1 MDFLEKLL
9 DYYGFSKQDYEKRV
23 LAPSF
28 SSLPLIDAKEE
39 TQKAIQALTDAKSQG
54 EKVLVYGDYDTDGI
68 MSASIMV
75 RALREFGLTAE
86 GYLPSRYKD
95 GYGLTAENVDKIADK
110 GFNLIFT
117 TDNGVAAYEALDEAK
132 KRGLK
137 VIILD
142 HHEFGEKAPEALA
155 VLHPT
160 TLAYG
165 DTPISAGYLSFI
177 FSCALLKKEDDYLL
191 TLGAMSTLSDLM
203 PLTSYN
209 REIVR
214 LALEAI
220 QKNNYPEI
228 GLLSDKRPIDET
240 ILQMEIIPK
249 LNAVGRLLEGYET
262 NRLLKYF
269 SLVDPTG
276 KEAVASW
283 LNSVNEERK
292 EKTKAA
298 ELSLSFDPNEEAL
311 VVLADIPEGLNGLLA
326 NRLLQEYEKPVA
338 VFSPSKKDPNVLVGS
353 IRSKE
358 GFNVL
363 KALEGTKTPLTKG
376 GHAFAGG
383 VSIKV
388 EDFPTFK
395 KDFLFAAL
403 KHKLTPQKEK
413 LIPLTKEEATLE
425 NERILRSFGPFGQ
438 EWKAPAFELDD
449 LDCVSFTYAANG
461 KYLSTPFGKEA
472 RLFSFSLGEKAFSG
486 LTSVSLKA
494 HFQKNVY
501 RGRVSLDL
509 LAESL
514 D

>member
-28 SSLPLIDAKEE
+28 SSLPLIDERPE
-39 TQKAIQALTDAKSQG
+39 TQKALQILAQCKANG

-68 MSASIMV
+68 MSASILV
-75 RALREFGLTAE
+75 RSLREFGLSAE

-95 GYGLTAENVDKIADK
+95 GYGLTSENVDKIADK
-110 GFNLIFT
+110 GFSLIFT
-117 TDNGVAAYEALDEAK
+117 SDNGVSAYDALAEAK

-142 HHEFGEKAPEALA
+142 HHEFGETAPDALV
-155 VLHPT
+155 VLHPD
-160 TLAYG
+160 TLHYG
-165 DTPISAGYLSFI
+165 ETPVSAGYLAFI
-177 FSCALLKKEDDYLL
+177 FSCALLKKKDDYLL
-191 TLGAMSTLSDLM
+191 TLGGLSTLSDLM
-203 PLTSYN
+203 PLKSYN

-214 LALEAI
+214 LALMAI
-220 QKNNYPEI
+220 AKNDYPEI
-228 GLLSDKRPIDET
+228 TLLSDKRPIDET
-240 ILQMEIIPK
+240 VLQMEIIPK

-269 SLVDPTG
+269 ANADPAG
-276 KEAVASW
+276 KEQVASW

-292 EKTKAA
+292 DKTKAA

-326 NRLLQEYEKPVA
+326 NRLLQEYQKPVA
-338 VFSPSKKDPNVLVGS
+338 VFSPSKKDPAVLVGS

-363 KALEGTKTPLTKG
+363 KALEGMKTPLTKG

-388 EDFPTFK
+388 EDFPAFK

-403 KHKLTPQKEK
+403 KHKLNPSVEK
-413 LIPLTKEEATLE
+413 LIPLLPEEATLQ
-425 NERILRSFGPFGQ
+425 NEEILRSFGPFGQ
-438 EWKAPAFELDD
+438 EWKAPEFRIDD
-449 LDCVSFTYAANG
+449 LDVSSFTYAAGG

-472 RLFSFSLGEKAFSG
+472 RLFSFSLGSSSFEAQGK
-486 LTSVSLKA
+486 VSLKVR
-494 HFQKNVY
+494 FQKNVY

-509 LAESL
+509 LAEAL
-514 D
+514 

>member
-117 TDNGVAAYEALDEAK
+117 TDNGVTAYEALDEAK

-311 VVLADIPEGLNGLLA
+311 VVLADIPEGPQWLIGQSA
-326 NRLLQEYEKPVA
+326 
-338 VFSPSKKDPNVLVGS
+338 SSG
-353 IRSKE
+353 IR
-358 GFNVL
+358 
-363 KALEGTKTPLTKG
+363 KAGRG
-376 GHAFAGG
+376 
-383 VSIKV
+383 
-388 EDFPTFK
+388 
-395 KDFLFAAL
+395 LFAFEEGSERL
-403 KHKLTPQKEK
+403 SRLDPEQRGLQRPQG
-413 LIPLTKEEATLE
+413 PRRDQDAP
-425 NERILRSFGPFGQ
+425 NERRSC
-438 EWKAPAFELDD
+438 L
-449 LDCVSFTYAANG
+449 
-461 KYLSTPFGKEA
+461 
-472 RLFSFSLGEKAFSG
+472 
-486 LTSVSLKA
+486 
-494 HFQKNVY
+494 
-501 RGRVSLDL
+501 RGRGLDQSRGFPHL
-509 LAESL
+509 QKRLPFRRPQTQIDPAKRETDPL
-514 D
+514 NERGGDPRK